1 MHGNPERTRLLAQS
15 ATFIALL
22 AAGAWAALPFGP
34 VPVTLQTFF
43 LLLAAP
49 VMKRRAVIP
58 AALYL
63 LLGALN
69 LPVFHA
75 GLSGIGVL
83 LGPSGG
89 FLAGFIPAAAVAGLA
104 YEKRSRLLRIGR
116 AGRGDCHHLCLRGCV
131 APLLGGDLPPCR
143 PAHRGAPVPAR
154 GYPQGGRGLSPG
166 GAAHVIEIKALS
178 HRVLEIPDLLIPA
191 GRMAVIG
198 PNGGGKTTLLR
209 LLAGID
215 LPEKGEILID
225 GLPPRSREV
234 GWVGEHPEQNIIFRQ
249 GLRRDCIPAQVPAR
263 PLFPRG

>member
-22 AAGAWAALPFGP
+22 AAGAWVAIPVGP

-69 LPVFHA
+69 LPVFHS

-89 FLAGFIPAAAVAGLA
+89 FLVGFIPAAAVAGLA
-104 YEKRSRLLRIGR
+104 YEKRSRLIRI
-116 AGRGDCHHLCLRGCV
+116 AGLAAGAGIIYACGVAWLLFSAGISLPAALLVGVLPFLPGDILKGAGV
-131 APLLGGDLPPCR
+131 FLLG
-143 PAHRGAPVPAR
+143 
-154 GYPQGGRGLSPG
+154 
-166 GAAHVIEIKALS
+166 E
-178 HRVLEIPDLLIPA
+178 
-191 GRMAVIG
+191 
-198 PNGGGKTTLLR
+198 R
-209 LLAGID
+209 LT
-215 LPEKGEILID
+215 
-225 GLPPRSREV
+225 
-234 GWVGEHPEQNIIFRQ
+234 
-249 GLRRDCIPAQVPAR
+249 
-263 PLFPRG
+263 

>member
-1 MHGNPERTRLLAQS
+1 MHGNPERSRLLAQS

-22 AAGAWAALPFGP
+22 AAGAWAALPVGP

-104 YEKRSRLLRIGR
+104 YEKRSRILRIGGLAAATVIIYACGVAWLLLSSGISLPAALLIGVLPFLPGDILKG
-116 AGRGDCHHLCLRGCV
+116 AGV
-131 APLLGGDLPPCR
+131 FLLG
-143 PAHRGAPVPAR
+143 
-154 GYPQGGRGLSPG
+154 
-166 GAAHVIEIKALS
+166 E
-178 HRVLEIPDLLIPA
+178 
-191 GRMAVIG
+191 
-198 PNGGGKTTLLR
+198 R
-209 LLAGID
+209 LT
-215 LPEKGEILID
+215 
-225 GLPPRSREV
+225 
-234 GWVGEHPEQNIIFRQ
+234 
-249 GLRRDCIPAQVPAR
+249 
-263 PLFPRG
+263 

>member
-22 AAGAWAALPFGP
+22 AAGAWAALPVGP

-89 FLAGFIPAAAVAGLA
+89 FLAGFVPAAAVAGLA
-104 YEKRSRLLRIGR
+104 YERRSRILRVAGLAGATVIIYGCGIAWLLFSSGITLPAALLVGVIPFLPGDILKG
-116 AGRGDCHHLCLRGCV
+116 AGV
-131 APLLGGDLPPCR
+131 FLLG
-143 PAHRGAPVPAR
+143 
-154 GYPQGGRGLSPG
+154 
-166 GAAHVIEIKALS
+166 E
-178 HRVLEIPDLLIPA
+178 
-191 GRMAVIG
+191 
-198 PNGGGKTTLLR
+198 R
-209 LLAGID
+209 LA
-215 LPEKGEILID
+215 
-225 GLPPRSREV
+225 
-234 GWVGEHPEQNIIFRQ
+234 
-249 GLRRDCIPAQVPAR
+249 
-263 PLFPRG
+263 

>member
-1 MHGNPERTRLLAQS
+1 MHGNPERTRLLAET

-22 AAGAWAALPFGP
+22 AAGAWVSIPAGP

-49 VMKRRAVIP
+49 VMKRRAAIP

-104 YEKRSRLLRIGR
+104 YERNSRMIRAAGLAAGTVIVYACGVAWLLIS
-116 AGRGDCHHLCLRGCV
+116 AGLSLPAAVLVGVLPFLPGDVLKAAGVL
-131 APLLGGDLPPCR
+131 LLG
-143 PAHRGAPVPAR
+143 
-154 GYPQGGRGLSPG
+154 
-166 GAAHVIEIKALS
+166 E
-178 HRVLEIPDLLIPA
+178 RV
-191 GRMAVIG
+191 
-198 PNGGGKTTLLR
+198 T
-209 LLAGID
+209 
-215 LPEKGEILID
+215 
-225 GLPPRSREV
+225 
-234 GWVGEHPEQNIIFRQ
+234 
-249 GLRRDCIPAQVPAR
+249 
-263 PLFPRG
+263 